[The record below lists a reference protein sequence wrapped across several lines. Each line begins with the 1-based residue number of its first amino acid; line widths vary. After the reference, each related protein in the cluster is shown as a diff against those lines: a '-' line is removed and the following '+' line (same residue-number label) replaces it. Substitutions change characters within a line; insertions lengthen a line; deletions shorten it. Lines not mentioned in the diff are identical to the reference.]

1 MEEIYVD
8 WSGPYT
14 YEDVVNYNENKI
26 ETKKFAVKP
35 TDFGLYQIYGAHPI
49 YGDNVLI
56 YIGKTEQKF
65 MERLN
70 GRSVI
75 EYNQDRDNVQIYLG
89 KIYYDDALLHNDALE
104 DISKAESLLIH
115 YHAPAKNSSNIN
127 SLKFADEN
135 YRVINL
141 GTFRSLSKEISTTAF
156 TKEHKIYS
164 LIESIAEE
172 LKVEKSEIY
181 NEEDCYGFFISDDIW
196 FGLEY
201 ELWNSNTTLILASTK
216 KINQKFEP
224 YKIIDN
230 EEWFYLSLYGEQNII
245 IQEIKKY
252 QNKATS
258 NAK

>member
-1 MEEIYVD
+1 
-8 WSGPYT
+8 
-14 YEDVVNYNENKI
+14 
-26 ETKKFAVKP
+26 
-35 TDFGLYQIYGAHPI
+35 
-49 YGDNVLI
+49 
-56 YIGKTEQKF
+56 

-181 NEEDCYGFFISDDIW
+181 NEEDGYGFFISDDIW

>member
-1 MEEIYVD
+1 MAIYTIGFTKKNAENFFTLLKNNQVKKVIDVRLNNVSQLAGFAKRDDLIFFLREICNCEYEHIPDLAPTEEILK
-8 WSGPYT
+8 PYK
-14 YEDVVNYNENKI
+14 NLW
-26 ETKKFAVKP
+26 
-35 TDFGLYQIYGAHPI
+35 GLK
-49 YGDNVLI
+49 NFR
-56 YIGKTEQKF
+56 QKNL
-65 MERLN
+65 E
-70 GRSVI
+70 
-75 EYNQDRDNVQIYLG
+75 EYLG
-89 KIYYDDALLHNDALE
+89 IQRIDKLSGKKLIKTYQDYLENGEIKNKESLLLHNHE
-104 DISKAESLLIH
+104 DLIG
-115 YHAPAKNSSNIN
+115 
-127 SLKFADEN
+127 L
-135 YRVINL
+135 
-141 GTFRSLSKEISTTAF
+141 
-156 TKEHKIYS
+156 HKIYS

-181 NEEDCYGFFISDDIW
+181 NEEDGYGFFISDDIW

>member
-1 MEEIYVD
+1 MRKL
-8 WSGPYT
+8 S
-14 YEDVVNYNENKI
+14 
-26 ETKKFAVKP
+26 
-35 TDFGLYQIYGAHPI
+35 
-49 YGDNVLI
+49 
-56 YIGKTEQKF
+56 
-65 MERLN
+65 
-70 GRSVI
+70 
-75 EYNQDRDNVQIYLG
+75 
-89 KIYYDDALLHNDALE
+89 
-104 DISKAESLLIH
+104 
-115 YHAPAKNSSNIN
+115 
-127 SLKFADEN
+127 

-181 NEEDCYGFFISDDIW
+181 NEEDGYGFFISDDIW

>member
-1 MEEIYVD
+1 
-8 WSGPYT
+8 
-14 YEDVVNYNENKI
+14 
-26 ETKKFAVKP
+26 
-35 TDFGLYQIYGAHPI
+35 
-49 YGDNVLI
+49 
-56 YIGKTEQKF
+56 

-181 NEEDCYGFFISDDIW
+181 NEEDGYGFFISDDIW

-258 NAK
+258 NGK